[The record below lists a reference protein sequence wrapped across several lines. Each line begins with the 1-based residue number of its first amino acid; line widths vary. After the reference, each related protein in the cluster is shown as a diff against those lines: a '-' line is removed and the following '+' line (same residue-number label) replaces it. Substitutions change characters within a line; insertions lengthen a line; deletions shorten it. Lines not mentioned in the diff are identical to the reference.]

1 MRDNTRFIQNKART
15 NQRENSHLAAV
26 VMAFSEGKLGSEIDA
41 AALIFPIAVA
51 CRLGP
56 LSAAEFRRLGVS
68 AGSTGSTGCEAG
80 RAFTAGYRRARLRC
94 LGGLVRDNR
103 LDLAFEQRHSE
114 SIPHHATRR
123 QGKMQ
128 PFDSR

>member
-56 LSAAEFRRLGVS
+56 LSATDFRRRAAS
-68 AGSTGSTGCEAG
+68 AGSTGSDARSGCRAE
-80 RAFTAGYRRARLRC
+80 RAFIGGYRWARLRR
-94 LGGLVRDNR
+94 LGGLVRGDR
-103 LDLAFEQRHSE
+103 LDLAFE
-114 SIPHHATRR
+114 
-123 QGKMQ
+123 
-128 PFDSR
+128 